1 MASNTQPATKKAKL
15 SRKPREKFFDTD
27 ERQALQGAFQQVDI
41 HSHKEYK
48 DLQKYLQDLMEYL
61 TPKIVNLLEE
71 KHGLNFWLSI
81 SVKYTHPN
89 KEMKNNSP
97 IHLHSGKL
105 VMLGRHQLE
114 EKLQRACA
122 IIYSRNTESIRG
134 KSGLVIKK
142 ITAARFKVVDY
153 LPLSHIDDVAHGE
166 VSSETDEVLY
176 DDDDDDD
183 TRFIDDPMGLYD
195 YEDDY

>member
-1 MASNTQPATKKAKL
+1 MASNTLPPTKKAKV
-15 SRKPREKFFDTD
+15 SKKPREKFFDAD

-41 HSHKEYK
+41 HSHKVYD
-48 DLQKYLQDLMEYL
+48 DLQKYLQDLTEYL
-61 TPKIVNLLEE
+61 TPKIVKLLEE
-71 KHGLNFWLSI
+71 KHGLNFWLSV

-122 IIYSRNTESIRG
+122 IIYNRNTESIRG

-142 ITAARFKVVDY
+142 ITSARFKVVDY
-153 LPLSHIDDVAHGE
+153 LPLSHFDEEPDGE
-166 VSSETDEVLY
+166 DSGDE
-176 DDDDDDD
+176 DDDD
-183 TRFIDDPMGLYD
+183 TRLIDDPMGLYD